1 MKKLKTM
8 TREQLLPYILVAVL
22 IILFAVFTSIRPSFL
37 SWDSFHSILLTAVP
51 VGIMAIG
58 ECTAI
63 TAGYFD
69 MSVGLVASLAGT
81 FAARTCNA
89 TGSAG
94 LSILVGICVG
104 IVAGMINGSLV
115 SFLNMNAF
123 ITTYAMQL
131 VYRGIQYIITEGMPI
146 KLTVGICNGYLKYGQ
161 SKIFGV
167 IQTPIL
173 VMIILYILVWLFLR
187 YRKLGRTI
195 YLVGSNP
202 ACAHIS
208 GINVRMVQ
216 FFVFLLTGVLASFA
230 GMLYGARVGTAPAF
244 MGENLCLEGIASS
257 IVGGTAMT
265 GGKSNLAM
273 TFLGVVIVYV
283 VKQGL
288 VMIGLDDNYQY
299 IATGVI
305 LFLGVLMQMDRKKA

>member
-1 MKKLKTM
+1 MKKFKTM
-8 TREQLLPYILVAVL
+8 TREQLLPYILFAVL
-22 IILFAVFTSIRPSFL
+22 IVLFAVFTIINPVFL

-58 ECTAI
+58 ECVAI

-69 MSVGLVASLAGT
+69 MSVGLIASLAGS
-81 FAARTCNA
+81 FAARVVNA
-89 TGSAG
+89 TGNAG
-94 LSILVGICVG
+94 LAILCGIAVGLFC
-104 IVAGMINGSLV
+104 GMINGCLV
-115 SFLNMNAF
+115 SFLHMNAF

-131 VYRGIQYIITEGMPI
+131 VFRGIEYIITEGMPV
-146 KLTVGICNGYLKYGQ
+146 KLTLGICDGYMKYGQ
-161 SKIFGV
+161 AKVFGF
-167 IQTPIL
+167 IQAPVV
-173 VMIILYILVWLFLR
+173 VMIILYILVGLFLK
-187 YRKLGRTI
+187 YRKLGRSI
-195 YLVGSNP
+195 YLVGSNA

-216 FFVFLLTGVLASFA
+216 FFVFLLTGFLASMA
-230 GMLYGARVGTAPAF
+230 GMLYGARIGSAPAF

-257 IVGGTAMT
+257 IVGGTSMS
-265 GGKSNLAM
+265 GGKSNLAL
-273 TFLGVVIVYV
+273 TFVGVVIVYV

-299 IATGVI
+299 IATGII

>member
-1 MKKLKTM
+1 MKKVKTM
-8 TREQLLPYILVAVL
+8 TREQLLPYILIGVL
-22 IILFAVFTSIRPSFL
+22 VVLFAVFTAINPVFL

-69 MSVGLVASLAGT
+69 MSVGLIASLAGS
-81 FAARTCNA
+81 FAARVCNA
-89 TGSAG
+89 TGSAA
-94 LSILVGICVG
+94 LAILVGICIG
-104 IVAGMINGSLV
+104 LICGMINGCLV
-115 SFLNMNAF
+115 SFLHMNAF

-131 VYRGIQYIITEGMPI
+131 VFRGVQYIITDGIPV
-146 KLTVGICNGYLKYGQ
+146 KLTLGVCNGYLKYGQ
-161 SKIFGV
+161 AKLFGIV
-167 IQTPIL
+167 QGPIV
-173 VMIILYILVWLFLR
+173 VMIILYILVGLFLK
-187 YRKLGRTI
+187 YRKLGRSI
-195 YLVGSNP
+195 YLVGSNA

-216 FFVFLLTGVLASFA
+216 FFVFLLTGFLASMA
-230 GMLYGARVGTAPAF
+230 GMLYGARTGSAPAF

-257 IVGGTAMT
+257 IVGGTSMA
-265 GGKSNLAM
+265 GGKSNLAL
-273 TFLGVVIVYV
+273 TFLGVLIVYV

-305 LFLGVLMQMDRKKA
+305 LFLGVLMQMERKKA

>member
-1 MKKLKTM
+1 MKNIKTK
-8 TREQLLPYILVAVL
+8 TREQLLPYILFGVL
-22 IILFAVFTSIRPSFL
+22 IVLFAVFTIINPVFL

-58 ECTAI
+58 ECVAI

-69 MSVGLVASLAGT
+69 MSVGLIASLAGS
-81 FAARTCNA
+81 FAARTVNA
-89 TGSAG
+89 TGSAA
-94 LSILVGICVG
+94 LAIVVGIAVG
-104 IVAGMINGSLV
+104 LFCGMINGCLV
-115 SFLNMNAF
+115 SFLHMNAF

-131 VYRGIQYIITEGMPI
+131 VFRGIEYIITEGMPV
-146 KLTVGICNGYLKYGQ
+146 KLTLGVCDGYLVFGQ
-161 SKIFGV
+161 AKVLGF
-167 IQTPIL
+167 IQAPVV
-173 VMIILYILVWLFLR
+173 VMIILYVIVGLFLK
-187 YRKLGRTI
+187 YRKLGRSI
-195 YLVGSNP
+195 YLVGSNA

-216 FFVFLLTGVLASFA
+216 FFVFLLTGFLASMA
-230 GMLYGARVGTAPAF
+230 GMLYGARIGSAPAF

-257 IVGGTAMT
+257 IVGGTSMS
-265 GGKSNLAM
+265 GGKSNLAL

-305 LFLGVLMQMDRKKA
+305 LFLGVLMQMERKKA

>member
-1 MKKLKTM
+1 MKKIKTM
-8 TREQLLPYILVAVL
+8 TREQLLPYILFGVL
-22 IILFAVFTSIRPSFL
+22 IVLFIAFTIFNSHFL
-37 SWDSFHSILLTAVP
+37 SWDSLHSILLTAVP

-58 ECTAI
+58 ECVAI

-69 MSVGLVASLAGT
+69 MSVGLVASLAGG
-81 FAARTCNA
+81 FAARVCVA

-94 LSILVGICVG
+94 LAILVGICVG
-104 IVAGMINGSLV
+104 LICGVINGSLV
-115 SFLNMNAF
+115 SFLHMNAF

-131 VYRGIQYIITEGMPI
+131 VYRGIEYIITDGMPV
-146 KLTVGICNGYLKYGQ
+146 KLTVGICDGYLKYGQ
-161 SKIFGV
+161 TKLFGV
-167 IQTPIL
+167 IQGPIVVML
-173 VMIILYILVWLFLR
+173 VLYVLVWLFLR
-187 YRKLGRTI
+187 YVKLGRTI
-195 YLVGSNP
+195 YLVGSNA
-202 ACAHIS
+202 ACSHIS
-208 GINVRMVQ
+208 GINVRAVQ
-216 FFVFLLTGVLASFA
+216 FFVFLLTGFLASMA
-230 GMLYGARVGTAPAF
+230 GMLYGSRVGSAPAF

-257 IVGGTAMT
+257 IVGGTSMS
-265 GGKSNLAM
+265 GGKSNLAL

>member
-1 MKKLKTM
+1 MKKVKTM
-8 TREQLLPYILVAVL
+8 TREQLLPYILFGVL
-22 IILFAVFTSIRPSFL
+22 IILFAVFTAINPVFL

-58 ECTAI
+58 ECVAI

-69 MSVGLVASLAGT
+69 MSVGLIASLAGS
-81 FAARTCNA
+81 FAARICNA
-89 TGSAG
+89 TGSAA
-94 LSILVGICVG
+94 LAIVCG
-104 IVAGMINGSLV
+104 IVVGLICGMINGCLV
-115 SFLNMNAF
+115 SFLHMNAF

-131 VYRGIQYIITEGMPI
+131 VFRGIEYIITEGMPV
-146 KLTVGICNGYLKYGQ
+146 KLTLGICDGYMKYGQ
-161 SKIFGV
+161 AKVFGF
-167 IQTPIL
+167 IQAPVV
-173 VMIILYILVWLFLR
+173 VMIILYILVGLFLK
-187 YRKLGRTI
+187 YRKLGRSI
-195 YLVGSNP
+195 YLVGSNA

-216 FFVFLLTGVLASFA
+216 FFVFLLTGFLASMA
-230 GMLYGARVGTAPAF
+230 GMLYGARIGSAPAF

-257 IVGGTAMT
+257 IVGGTSMS
-265 GGKSNLAM
+265 GGKSNLAL

-299 IATGVI
+299 IATGII